1 MSQTADRRSVS
12 PPQKSDASGIDWVF
26 FADTLNFSFWMP
38 EDGPQYLVT
47 YRGTTHTGYLAMCA
61 AINRAL
67 DSGVRLTD
75 PKYFVDI
82 DQLTRIL
89 VLCGTPNEET
99 LNKITSDE
107 ARNYIRSLSHME
119 RKNFSDVFKGANP
132 LGKKKK
138 NV

>member
-1 MSQTADRRSVS
+1 MSSFINLVGFDQFCLCHSCHFCEWAKPRSL
-12 PPQKSDASGIDWVF
+12 DF
-26 FADTLNFSFWMP
+26 LNF
-38 EDGPQYLVT
+38 PQFIL
-47 YRGTTHTGYLAMCA
+47 L
-61 AINRAL
+61 INFDRF
-67 DSGVRLTD
+67 
-75 PKYFVDI
+75 PDI

-132 LGKKKK
+132 LGKKHKQ
-138 NV
+138 NLDIF